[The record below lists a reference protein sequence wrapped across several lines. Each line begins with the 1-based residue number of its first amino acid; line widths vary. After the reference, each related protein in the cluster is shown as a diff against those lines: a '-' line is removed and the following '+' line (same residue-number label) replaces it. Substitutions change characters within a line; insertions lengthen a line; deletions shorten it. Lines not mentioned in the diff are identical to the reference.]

1 MEWNL
6 KQGLRKRQ
14 NMIDLLEFISKNG
27 AMNFFLGVVLALIA
41 LKELYEFA
49 MWGVGGF
56 YNYHKD
62 MSRKE
67 KLVETV
73 QGLADRVENL
83 EQRIVA
89 DNFGERVPTI
99 EEKLLNQ
106 DAQLDNINKTLRDI
120 NKALIDIKVDNDKTA
135 VAEIRS
141 ILHQLYDE
149 GVAKGYTTQSAM
161 ETFVELSDIYLSK
174 NGNSIFKSY
183 IIPEYKKLKLVNIGN
198 KEG

>member
-1 MEWNL
+1 
-6 KQGLRKRQ
+6 
-14 NMIDLLEFISKNG
+14 MIDLLEFISKNG

-49 MWGVGGF
+49 MWGLGGF

-120 NKALIDIKVDNDKTA
+120 NKALIDIKADNDKTA

>member
-1 MEWNL
+1 
-6 KQGLRKRQ
+6 
-14 NMIDLLEFISKNG
+14 MIDLLEFISKNG

-99 EEKLLNQ
+99 EEKLINQ
-106 DAQLDNINKTLRDI
+106 DAQLDNINKALRDI
-120 NKALIDIKVDNDKTA
+120 NKALIDIKADNDKTA

>member
-6 KQGLRKRQ
+6 KQDLRKRQ

-89 DNFGERVPTI
+89 DNYGERVPTI
-99 EEKLLNQ
+99 EEKLINQ
-106 DAQLDNINKTLRDI
+106 DAQLDNINKTLMDI
-120 NKALIDIKVDNDKTA
+120 NKALVDIKADNDKTA

>member
-6 KQGLRKRQ
+6 KQDLRKRQ

-99 EEKLLNQ
+99 EEKLINQ
-106 DAQLDNINKTLRDI
+106 DAQLDNINKALRDI
-120 NKALIDIKVDNDKTA
+120 NKALIDIKADNDKTA